1 MEPTRVRFVVTEAMV
16 EAFARLTG
24 DWNSLHM
31 NEDVARKSRY
41 RRRIVHGMLPF
52 SFLQVLQHSHP
63 GEPLRFEKLR
73 VRFQQP
79 VHAGDELELEIA
91 TTGSDFKA
99 SWRKT
104 GSGELVTRASGRFAL
119 RAKTGDAPGPAADA
133 ESLPFLRTDL
143 EEATFSIGELQ
154 DRVESFE
161 MNFSRASVA
170 DYAKHIGSAAGDAGG
185 DTMCPNLLA
194 AVMLST
200 LVGMRLPGRYA
211 TFTGFQIEFER
222 DLEEDHAYL
231 LQGTVEQASESAEI
245 LTSSVLVRDA
255 KTLDTEEHGLLA
267 TGKFDAVVNSA
278 PKSMLTCDEIRAKH
292 TELGLED
299 QVVVVTGASRGIGET
314 TAKLFAMLGA
324 KVVVNYYRG
333 AQDAERIA
341 NEIQDA
347 GGDAVAL
354 RCDIRDDA
362 DVEAFFAAVTERWG
376 TVDVL
381 VNNAVKEFSP
391 KLLADSQWSD
401 YLDEMEVSIKG
412 MHACCRAAIPHMK
425 ASGAGKI
432 VNLSTVAV
440 DNPVSGQSRYITAKS
455 AVVGYTKSLAV
466 ELAKFGIQAN
476 VIVPNMTDTDLV
488 AVIPTAYREKLAAS
502 RPSRRHVEPI
512 EVAQAVAFV
521 ASKWANA
528 ITGQKVV
535 LNLGEPP
542 FA

>member
-16 EAFARLTG
+16 DAFARLTG

-31 NEDVARKSRY
+31 NEEVARKSRY

-52 SFLQVLQHSHP
+52 SMLHSLQCSYP
-63 GEPLRFEKLR
+63 RESLRFEKIS

-79 VHAGDELELEIA
+79 IHTGDEIELEI
-91 TTGSDFKA
+91 TTEGDNFKA
-99 SWRKT
+99 SWHKAE
-104 GSGELVTRASGRFAL
+104 SGELVTRAKGRFAL
-119 RAKTGDAPGPAADA
+119 RAKTGAPLELPASAKA
-133 ESLPFLRTDL
+133 LPFLSTDL
-143 EEATFSIGELQ
+143 EEATFSIGELK
-154 DRVESFE
+154 DRVESFQ
-161 MNFSRASVA
+161 MNFSHASVA
-170 DYAKHIGSAAGDAGG
+170 DYAAQIGSALGDAAGEG
-185 DTMCPNLLA
+185 MCPNLLA
-194 AVMLST
+194 TLMLGT

-211 TFTGFQIEFER
+211 TFTGFEIEFER
-222 DLEEDHAYL
+222 DIEEDHSYL
-231 LQGTVEQASESAEI
+231 LQGSVTQVSETAEI
-245 LTSSVLVRDA
+245 LATRVLVRDA
-255 KTLDTEEHGLLA
+255 AAPDDEERGRLA
-267 TGKFDAVVNSA
+267 TGKIDAMVNSA
-278 PKSMLTCDEIRAKH
+278 PKSMLSCDEIRANH
-292 TELGLED
+292 TALGVED

-341 NEIQDA
+341 AEIQEA
-347 GGDAVAL
+347 GGQALAL

-362 DVEAFFAAVTERWG
+362 EVETFFAAVIEHWG
-376 TVDVL
+376 AVDVL
-381 VNNAVKEFSP
+381 VNNAVKDFSP
-391 KLLADSQWSD
+391 KPLADSVWSD

-425 ASGAGKI
+425 ARGGGKI
-432 VNLSTVAV
+432 VNLSSVAV

-455 AVVGYTKSLAV
+455 AVLGYTKSLAV

-476 VIVPNMTDTDLV
+476 VIVPNMTDTDLI
-488 AVIPTAYREKLAAS
+488 ASIPTAYRDKLAAS
-502 RPSRRHVEPI
+502 RPSKRHVQPI
-512 EVAQAVAFV
+512 EVAQAVVFV
-521 ASKWANA
+521 ASKWSSA